1 MSERIMIRA
10 KHSDELTRR
19 RDPRSDDLKDWVAIG
34 MIIVASSL
42 LLWAPLFI

>member
-1 MSERIMIRA
+1 MSQQNESNVPA
-10 KHSDELTRR
+10 PLR
-19 RDPRSDDLKDWVAIG
+19 RDPHNDDRKDWVAIG